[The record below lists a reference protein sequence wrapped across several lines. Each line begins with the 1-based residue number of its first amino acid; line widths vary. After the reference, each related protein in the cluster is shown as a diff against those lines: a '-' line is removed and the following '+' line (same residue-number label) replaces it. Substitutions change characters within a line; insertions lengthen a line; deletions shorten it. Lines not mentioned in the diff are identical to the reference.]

1 MDISIITPF
10 YKGNAYIPRLL
21 DWVEKATSQIPNNSV
36 EWLILNDS
44 PHIEVNKI
52 STYLPN
58 LSIKLLANSQ
68 NLGIQKTRI
77 NGISQSNGK
86 YILLLDQDDEITSD
100 AFKIHLQNF
109 DKSGCDVS
117 ITNGF
122 SEDKSGNLTSLFKS
136 SRQLKKVSNL
146 RFYFTIGNLI
156 ASPGMVMIKKEA
168 IPNLWKDNPL
178 KINGADDWLLWVL
191 MLSEGAKIST
201 VFTNTYTHK
210 AVEQNTSDDNEKMI
224 ESSLEALN
232 IFETTSGSHFTRL
245 CALYRRR
252 LAMRQAWENDG
263 KSKAK
268 AYLSNLDLAWDLFM
282 YKFL

>member
-1 MDISIITPF
+1 MDISIVTPF
-10 YKGNAYIPRLL
+10 YKGNAYIPQLL
-21 DWVEKATSQIPNNSV
+21 NWIEKAASQIPTSSV

-44 PHIEVNKI
+44 PNIEVNKI
-52 STYLPN
+52 STNAPN
-58 LSIKLLANSQ
+58 LNIKFLVNPR

-77 NGISQSNGK
+77 NGINQSSGK

-109 DKSGCDVS
+109 ANSSCDLS

-122 SEDKSGNLTSLFKS
+122 SEDKNGSLTPLFKS
-136 SRQLKKVSNL
+136 KHQLQKTSSL
-146 RFYFTIGNLI
+146 RLYFTIGNLI
-156 ASPGMVMIKKEA
+156 ASPGMVMIRKEA
-168 IPNLWKDNPL
+168 ISNPWKDNPL
-178 KINGADDWLLWVL
+178 KINGADDWLLWVF

-201 VFTNTYTHK
+201 VFANTYTHK

-232 IFETTSGSHFTRL
+232 IFEATSSSRFMHL
-245 CALYRRR
+245 CKAYRRR